1 MQHIIK
7 HFMLIMIY
15 AAAAVSFGGGTAV
28 AATCSPAG
36 AQGAAPAA
44 WQTYCWLDFSTYSDT
59 TARSAL
65 GQNFSFDL
73 DDGSTLTFNLRATS
87 STASAADDRPA
98 PSWSGAAVGNSSFL
112 NIPGR
117 PILYMVNSGALVNFI
132 FSNITVIPPPGV
144 ASVSSYAFVAAD
156 AESTDNSEYLEFGT
170 NGSTWQILD
179 AVPPISGNQF
189 PVLTGTGTATLR
201 MAGGGQTGRMG
212 GYIAGTN
219 TPTNVTAEMRGQG
232 LQGMMFAVRFAS
244 ITLNKVITGSRID
257 ADDQFTFQIT
267 STSSG
272 DVLASGTTS
281 GTGNGPFPAAVISTA
296 SGIPISLTEVM
307 ASGSASAI
315 NQYRSQLT
323 CANNSSGSPTV
334 MPTNAE
340 TTNYSFGSLAF
351 GDAVECVFN
360 NTPFAH
366 LSLEKQLGAAGRIF
380 DSDEFRIRIR
390 EGSSTVAAR
399 TTTGTGA
406 VVSNAPIAMTQLVD
420 GNSYQVDELA
430 RGTTDLSRYTAT
442 LSCTNANSGSSTI
455 LPSSLGIDFTP
466 AIGDVI
472 SCIITN
478 TRDPAN
484 AVLEISKQSM
494 VLSDPVNGTSNPKA
508 IPGAVIRYTIE
519 VTNRGDA
526 PVDTSTIEIADVLP
540 PYISYN
546 ASAPVTFSDGPVSS
560 GLDPFDATTMVD
572 FSDQPSGGAPYS
584 YAPNIA
590 GFDSNV
596 TGVIVNPAGILDAST
611 GSSSPS
617 FTISFEVR
625 LD

>member
-1 MQHIIK
+1 
-7 HFMLIMIY
+7 MIY
-15 AAAAVSFGGGTAV
+15 GLAAVSFGGGAAM

-44 WQTYCWLDFSTYSDT
+44 WQTYCWLDFSSYNDA
-59 TARSAL
+59 TARSAS

-73 DDGSTLTFNLRATS
+73 ADGSTLTFNLRATS

-117 PILYMVNSGALVNFI
+117 PILYMVNSGAVVNFT
-132 FSNITVIPPPGV
+132 FSNITVVPPAGV
-144 ASVSSYAFVAAD
+144 ASVTSYAFVAAD

-189 PVLTGTGTATLR
+189 PVLTGTGTTTLR

-257 ADDQFTFQIT
+257 TDDQFTFQIA

-272 DVLASGTTS
+272 NPLASGTTS

-315 NQYRSQLT
+315 SQYRPQLT
-323 CANNSSGSPTV
+323 CTNNSAGSPTV
-334 MPTNAE
+334 MPTNVE

-360 NTPFAH
+360 NTPYPH
-366 LSLEKQLGAAGRIF
+366 LSLEKQLSPAGRIF
-380 DSDEFRIRIR
+380 DTDEFRIRIR
-390 EGSSTVAAR
+390 QGNSTVAAR
-399 TTTGTGA
+399 TTTGDGA
-406 VVSNAPIAMTQLVD
+406 VVSNAPIPMTQLVD
-420 GNSYQVDELA
+420 GNDYSLDERP

-442 LSCTNANSGSSTI
+442 LSCTNANTSSTTI
-455 LPSSLGIDFTP
+455 LPSSMATDFTP
-466 AIGDVI
+466 AMGDVI

-484 AVLEISKQSM
+484 AVLEISKQST
-494 VLSDPVNGTSNPKA
+494 VVSDPVNGTTNPKA

-526 PVDTSTIEIADVLP
+526 PVDTSTIEIADILP
-540 PYISYN
+540 SDISYN
-546 ASAPVTFSDGPVSS
+546 AASPVTFSDGPVSS
-560 GLDPFDATTMVD
+560 GLDPFDATTMVG
-572 FSDQPSGGAPYS
+572 FSDQPSGGAPYN
-584 YAPNIA
+584 YTPNTA

-596 TGVIVNPAGILDAST
+596 TGVSVNPAGILAAST
-611 GSSSPS
+611 GSNNPS
-617 FTISFEVR
+617 FIISFEAR